1 MKNRDGA
8 NKLLNALN
16 DVDEKYVEEALE
28 FYDRNKSKKNIINLS
43 FFLKYAT
50 IAACLVLVVGASFI
64 FKLQQKNDVESVAVV
79 SPYQEVNSLQEAS
92 KITGFDMKVPESIGE
107 YNNRLISVIDGNIID
122 VRYLSSD
129 EQSTGIF
136 IRKSRGDEDISG
148 DYNTYSTN
156 ITEHID
162 GKDVN
167 LRGDGEKIF
176 VVAWT
181 EDGFSYAITSNDYIM
196 DKEQIEYLIGVVK

>member
-1 MKNRDGA
+1 MGYYGRPKDNRYVFSKTCGCYYSSMPCTCSGC
-8 NKLLNALN
+8 KLYFQ
-16 DVDEKYVEEALE
+16 V
-28 FYDRNKSKKNIINLS
+28 
-43 FFLKYAT
+43 T
-50 IAACLVLVVGASFI
+50 T
-64 FKLQQKNDVESVAVV
+64 KNDVESVAVL

-107 YNNRLISVIDGNIID
+107 YNNQLISVIDGNSIE

-129 EQSTGIF
+129 EHSVGII

-148 DYNTYSTN
+148 DYNTYFTN
-156 ITEHID
+156 ITENIY

-176 VVAWT
+176 VAAWT
-181 EDGFSYAITSNDYIM
+181 EDGFSYAVTANDYIM
-196 DKEQIEYLIGVVK
+196 DKEQIEYLVGVVK

>member
-107 YNNRLISVIDGNIID
+107 YNNWLISVIDGNIID

>member
-1 MKNRDGA
+1 MKNRDEA

-107 YNNRLISVIDGNIID
+107 YNNQLISVIDGNIIE

-129 EQSTGIF
+129 EQSTGIS

-148 DYNTYSTN
+148 DYDTYSTN

-176 VVAWT
+176 VVKWT
-181 EDGFSYAITSNDYIM
+181 ENGFSYAVTANDYIM
-196 DKEQIEYLIGVVK
+196 DKEQIKYLIEVVK

>member
-92 KITGFDMKVPESIGE
+92 KITGFDMKVPDSIGE
-107 YNNRLISVIDGNIID
+107 YNNRLISVIDGNIIE

-129 EQSTGIF
+129 EQSTGII

-181 EDGFSYAITSNDYIM
+181 EDGFSYAITANDYIM

>member
-92 KITGFDMKVPESIGE
+92 KITGVDMKVPDSIGE
-107 YNNRLISVIDGNIID
+107 YNNRLISVIDGNIIE

-129 EQSTGIF
+129 EQSTGII

-181 EDGFSYAITSNDYIM
+181 EDGFSYAITANDYIM

>member
-8 NKLLNALN
+8 NRLLNALN
-16 DVDEKYVEEALE
+16 DIDEKYVEEALE

-107 YNNRLISVIDGNIID
+107 YNNRLISVIDGNVID

-129 EQSTGIF
+129 EQSTGII

-162 GKDVN
+162 DKDVN

-176 VVAWT
+176 VATWT
-181 EDGFSYAITSNDYIM
+181 EDGYSYAITANDYIM
-196 DKEQIEYLIGVVK
+196 DKERIEYLIGVVK

>member
-1 MKNRDGA
+1 M
-8 NKLLNALN
+8 
-16 DVDEKYVEEALE
+16 
-28 FYDRNKSKKNIINLS
+28 
-43 FFLKYAT
+43 
-50 IAACLVLVVGASFI
+50 GASFT
-64 FKLQQKNDVESVAVV
+64 FKLQQKNDVESVAAVN
-79 SPYQEVNSLQEAS
+79 PYQEVNSLQEAS

-107 YNNRLISVIDGNIID
+107 YNNQLISVIGGKIIE

-129 EQSTGIF
+129 EKDTGII

-156 ITEHID
+156 ITENIY

-176 VVAWT
+176 VATWT
-181 EDGFSYAITSNDYIM
+181 EDGFSYAVMANDYIM

>member
-1 MKNRDGA
+1 MKNRYGA
-8 NKLLNALN
+8 NRLLNALN
-16 DVDEKYVEEALE
+16 DIDEKYVEEALE

-107 YNNRLISVIDGNIID
+107 YNNRLISVIDGNIIE

-129 EQSTGIF
+129 EQSTGII

-156 ITEHID
+156 ITKHID

-181 EDGFSYAITSNDYIM
+181 EDGFRYAITANDYIM
-196 DKEQIEYLIGVVK
+196 DKELIEYLTGVVK

>member
-1 MKNRDGA
+1 MKNWDGA
-8 NKLLNALN
+8 NKLLDSLN
-16 DVDEKYVEEALE
+16 DVDDKYVEEALE
-28 FYDRNKSKKNIINLS
+28 FYDRNKSKKNIIDLS

-50 IAACLVLVVGASFI
+50 IAACLVLVVGASFT
-64 FKLQQKNDVESVAVV
+64 FKLQQKNDVESVAAVN
-79 SPYQEVNSLQEAS
+79 PYQEVNSLQEAS

-107 YNNRLISVIDGNIID
+107 YNNQLISVIGGKIIE

-129 EQSTGIF
+129 EKDTGII

-156 ITEHID
+156 ITENIY

-167 LRGDGEKIF
+167 LRGDGERIF
-176 VVAWT
+176 VATWT
-181 EDGFSYAITSNDYIM
+181 EDGFSYAVMANDYIM

>member
-1 MKNRDGA
+1 MKKSEGA
-8 NKLLNALN
+8 RKLLSELN
-16 DVDEKYVEEALE
+16 NIDDRYVEEALE
-28 FYDRNKSKKNIINLS
+28 FYEKNKSKKKIINLS

-50 IAACLVLVVGASFI
+50 IAACLVLVVGTSFI
-64 FKLQQKNDVESVAVV
+64 FKLNQKNDIESAAVA

-92 KITGFDMKVPESIGE
+92 EIAGFDMKVPESIGE
-107 YNNRLISVIDGNIID
+107 YNNQLISVIDGKIIE

-129 EQSTGIF
+129 EKDTGII

-156 ITEHID
+156 ITENIY

-176 VVAWT
+176 VAAWT
-181 EDGFSYAITSNDYIM
+181 EDGFSYAVATNDYIM